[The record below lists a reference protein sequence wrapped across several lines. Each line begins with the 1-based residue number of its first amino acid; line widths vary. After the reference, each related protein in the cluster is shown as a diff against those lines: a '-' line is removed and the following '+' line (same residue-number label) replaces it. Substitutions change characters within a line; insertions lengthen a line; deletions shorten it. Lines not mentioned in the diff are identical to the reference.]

1 MIKIKNQVGCKY
13 FIKKGNVR
21 NLPVGG
27 LKQVENA
34 SQFRKDVIKKN
45 NENSDEGYFLKL
57 MFKILTFL
65 TFPNDLLFF
74 VFNLNDKKHMSYTKE
89 IKKNL

>member
-21 NLPVGG
+21 NLLVGG

-45 NENSDEGYFLKL
+45 NENSDEGYF
-57 MFKILTFL
+57 FEV
-65 TFPNDLLFF
+65 NVQNSDLLD
-74 VFNLNDKKHMSYTKE
+74 LPQ
-89 IKKNL
+89 

>member
-45 NENSDEGYFLKL
+45 NENSDEGYF
-57 MFKILTFL
+57 FEV
-65 TFPNDLLFF
+65 NVRNSDLLD
-74 VFNLNDKKHMSYTKE
+74 LPQ
-89 IKKNL
+89 